1 MLKTLT
7 LLAVYASYLV
17 PLADAQ
23 KVVSIFLSASE
34 QSDVGPLYTVT
45 VGQEDYTFPDTQ
57 AGDFK
62 DDDALVWET
71 IPVGDL
77 SFAKAGH
84 LTFDNKAP
92 RDIQFWIREGDKDT
106 PTRDMTKVSSRT
118 VWITRI

>member
-1 MLKTLT
+1 MLKMLT
-7 LLAVYASYLV
+7 LLAIYALHLF
-17 PLADAQ
+17 PLAYAQ
-23 KVVSIFLSASE
+23 KIVSIFLSASE
-34 QSDVGPLYTVT
+34 PSDAGPLYTVT
-45 VGQEDYTFPDTQ
+45 VGQDDYTFPDSQ

-118 VWITRI
+118 IRITRI